1 MDDDG
6 DDDGDGDQVD
16 DDDLCKLAFLDT
28 YVGELASM
36 EEKSSSSFLLPS

>member
-6 DDDGDGDQVD
+6 DDDGDGDQGD
-16 DDDLCKLAFLDT
+16 DDDLCKLAFLDP